1 MGNNWEMVVG
11 LETHVELSTKTKIFC
26 SCTTKF
32 GGEPNTQ
39 CCPICL
45 GHPGTL
51 PLLNKNAV
59 RYAVLAGLALNC
71 RINNRSVMARKHY
84 TYPDLPKAY
93 QISQYDKPICEE
105 GYVILSSGRKIRITR
120 IHIEEDA
127 GKLIHADG
135 AVLIDYNRGGV
146 PLIEIVTEPDF
157 RSSAEAV
164 EYLEK
169 LQSMLRAV
177 GVSDCRMQEGSL
189 RCDVNIS
196 LRPAGSSGLGTRA
209 EIKNLNSFVSVSGAI
224 EYEYER
230 QSDILDS
237 KGAVEQET
245 RGWNADTG
253 ETVRQRGKEN
263 ADDYRYF
270 PDPDLAEIHISDEDI
285 EQLRQSLPE
294 LPEAKYGR
302 YINELGISAADAKLL
317 TKYRRVSDYFEEA
330 CQGVDEP
337 KTVASIMVMQLFALI
352 TTEAAREEWNP
363 KTTAQQLNDLVKLI
377 ESGKLS
383 RNLAK
388 RVLSKMLESGR
399 DAGDFISEEDL
410 SGFSLETLAGLCAEI
425 IKREPKTAADYRSG
439 KEKAIKALVGAVM
452 RESKGRANAI
462 EAEEVLKKL
471 L

>member
-1 MGNNWEMVVG
+1 MG